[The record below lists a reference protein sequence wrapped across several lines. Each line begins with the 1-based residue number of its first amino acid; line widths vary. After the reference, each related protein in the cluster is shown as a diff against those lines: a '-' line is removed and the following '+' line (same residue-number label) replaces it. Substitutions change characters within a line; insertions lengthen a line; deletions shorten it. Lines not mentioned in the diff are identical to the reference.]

1 MQDWLI
7 VLISFIVFWGVL
19 YLIGKIIKNKKIMIY
34 PFVFIA
40 KTGIGMEPIKSKN
53 KAKIISIFGYLSLAI
68 SIGLMG
74 YFYYIVV
81 STFISKYIV
90 PSSGQLAGF
99 VPLIPGI
106 TISLDQ
112 LIYFLIAIG
121 VAVLVHE
128 LFHALIARA
137 EGIPIK
143 DAGFLL
149 LAFIPAAFVE
159 PDDNKMKSAPL
170 KSRLKVYSAGVTINL
185 ILGIIFLLLFIYI
198 TPKLIDGVSLISV
211 VSNSPAYLAN
221 LKPGMVIMS
230 VNGTSTLSLQTFM
243 NVLNKYGAEN
253 NLTTANLVL
262 TVKYNG
268 IIENITVFKPY
279 GVSHLGISVVQ
290 AFKMSWLVSII
301 SALYL
306 INLGL
311 ALVNAAPIAIPLPGG
326 VIQSDGGY
334 IFIESLSKIGKKGSQ
349 VGITFEVLTLLLIL
363 SLLTISPI
371 RLP

>member
-1 MQDWLI
+1 LQDWLI
-7 VLISFIVFWGVL
+7 ILISFIIFWGFL
-19 YLIGKIIKNKKIMIY
+19 YLIGKIIKNKKITIY
-34 PFVFIA
+34 PFVLIA

-53 KAKIISIFGYLSLAI
+53 RAKILSIFGYISLAI
-68 SIGLMG
+68 SIGLMV
-74 YFYYIVV
+74 YFYYIVI
-81 STFISKYIV
+81 STFIARYFV
-90 PSSGQLAGF
+90 PNSSQTAGF

-112 LIYFLIAIG
+112 LIYFLLAIG
-121 VAVLVHE
+121 IAVVSHE

-143 DAGFLL
+143 DAGFFL

-159 PDDNKMKSAPL
+159 PDDNKMKSAPF

-185 ILGIIFLLLFIYI
+185 ILGIIFLLLFVYI
-198 TPKLIDGVSLISV
+198 APKLIDGVSLVSV
-211 VSNSPAYLAN
+211 LSNSPASLAN
-221 LKPGMVIMS
+221 LKPGMIIIS
-230 VNGTSTLSLQTFM
+230 VNGTSTLSLQSFM
-243 NVLNKYGAEN
+243 NILNKYGAES

-262 TVKYNG
+262 TVKYKG
-268 IIENITVFKPY
+268 VIENITVFKPY
-279 GVSHLGISVVQ
+279 GIPHLGISVVQ
-290 AFKMSWLVSII
+290 AFKMSWLVSIV

-311 ALVNAAPIAIPLPGG
+311 ALVNAAPLAIPLPGG
-326 VIQSDGGY
+326 TIQSDGGY
-334 IFIESLSKIGKKGSQ
+334 IFIESLSKIGKKGLQ
-349 VGITFEVLTLLLIL
+349 VGITFEVITLLMIL